1 MQTHGKTNPALQV
14 VVHGHRLSAETKD
27 FLRSEYGEIRIIMGF
42 VHSEK
47 LCDTGHAVAAVY
59 ARIAS
64 LVDKDIPVILALPGL
79 STASA
84 LCMLEAQKL
93 LGYAPGIIN
102 FIQLPSRTYV
112 PSPETPIL
120 GNAPTPL
127 PLLAAA

>member
-1 MQTHGKTNPALQV
+1 VNALHYTKPALQV
-14 VVHGHRLSAETKD
+14 IVHGHRLSAETKD
-27 FLRSEYGEIRIIMGF
+27 FLRAEYGELRIISAY

-47 LCDTGHAVAAVY
+47 LCDTGLAVTAVY

-79 STASA
+79 STAAS
-84 LCMLEAQKL
+84 LVTQEAHKL

-120 GNAPTPL
+120 GNVPASLPL
-127 PLLAAA
+127 PVAA